1 MTESKRSGERLPKAA
16 QRVNVVNQFTGFLG
30 LTESRPL
37 GKVEIDCRRL
47 ARRANRDLRGRSR
60 IASSGESRPLGK
72 VEIDCRKAAPKEER
86 VGRSSESTAEDR
98 LTEGWPAGRSIGG
111 DASQR
116 PTAGWPE
123 GRIETFGEGRDRLPQ
138 GSSEGGAGRGDP
150 ANQLSGSEHPRDSA
164 MVKGKVKRVAQGG
177 QP

>member
-1 MTESKRSGERLPKAA
+1 MTFL
-16 QRVNVVNQFTGFLG
+16 TGFTEFSG
-30 LTESRPL
+30 FTESRPS
-37 GKVEIDCRRL
+37 GKVE
-47 ARRANRDLRGRSR
+47 NRKLGR
-60 IASSGESRPLGK
+60 
-72 VEIDCRKAAPKEER
+72 
-86 VGRSSESTAEDR
+86 AEDR